1 MDILGSLLKLAAEQ
15 HGVVARSQAL
25 ELGLP
30 PTTFDRWM
38 RQQGWRNVGAGLWSP
53 PGTDETPWTRL
64 SAATLTAGPQT
75 LVTGLAG
82 LWAAGLDIPFP
93 TSIRLVAPMNR
104 HANRSFDIDRV
115 KVIASRTVTPGDG
128 TTHRRVQCATAPR
141 CFVDMV
147 VPPSPPVGVVRDT
160 LITAVQAR
168 ATSVGEVY
176 ERVDRAKGVP
186 GRRVLLRALED
197 VASTGADSPFTLR
210 VQRRLERS
218 GFRPDAHPAT
228 IETPGRTL
236 HPDITFTAA
245 RVAIE
250 CDSMLAHS
258 RQRDLAIDHKKDR
271 AYRDAGWV
279 VLRIGW
285 WEFHRRWDG
294 FVADLQRALVAAQG

>member
-1 MDILGSLLKLAAEQ
+1 MDVLGSLLRLAAEQ

-53 PGTDETPWTRL
+53 PGTDERRTRL
-64 SAATLTAGPQT
+64 SAATLTAGAQS

-82 LWAAGLDIPFP
+82 LWVAGLDVPFP
-93 TSIRLVAPMNR
+93 TAIRLVTPMNR
-104 HANRSFDIDRV
+104 HANRSFQDDRV
-115 KVIASRTVTPGDG
+115 EVIASRTVLPADG
-128 TTHRRVQCATAPR
+128 TTHRRVPCATAPR

-147 VPPSPPVGVVRDT
+147 VPPSPPVDVVRDT

-168 ATSVGEVY
+168 VTTVEEVR
-176 ERVDRAKGVP
+176 ERAEHAKGVP
-186 GRRVLLRALED
+186 GRRVLLRALHD
-197 VASTGADSPFTLR
+197 VASTGADSPFTHR
-210 VQRRLERS
+210 VQRRLQRE
-218 GFRPDAHPAT
+218 GFRPDIHPAT
-228 IETPGRTL
+228 VETPGRTL
-236 HPDITFTAA
+236 HPDITFAAA

-258 RQRDLAIDHKKDR
+258 GQRDLAIDHKKDR
-271 AYRDAGWV
+271 AYREAGWI

-285 WEFHRRWDG
+285 WEFHRQWGG
-294 FVADLQRALVAAQG
+294 FVADLRRALAATQA